1 MTKILIPENSIVKII
16 VKPNSPKNEVLPF
29 DSARGA
35 YKIAIAAPPE
45 KDKANKMLLKFIS
58 KETGR
63 KCKLMSGFSSRN
75 KLVKLL

>member
-1 MTKILIPENSIVKII
+1 MTKILIPEKGIVKII
-16 VKPNSPKNEVLPF
+16 AKPNSPKNEIISY
-29 DSARGA
+29 DSAREA
-35 YKIAIAAPPE
+35 YKIAVAAPPD

-75 KLVKLL
+75 KLVKFF